1 MEIDFAQLG
10 ERIAK
15 RRKVLNK
22 TQDDIAELT
31 GLSNNFISNIE
42 NAHSIPSIETLMKI
56 CEALNATPDYFLLGA
71 FKNINDENLISTINE
86 KIKLCNKQKLRLLD
100 HFLEWLID
108 EKM

>member
-1 MEIDFAQLG
+1 
-10 ERIAK
+10 
-15 RRKVLNK
+15 
-22 TQDDIAELT
+22 
-31 GLSNNFISNIE
+31 
-42 NAHSIPSIETLMKI
+42 
-56 CEALNATPDYFLLGA
+56 LGA